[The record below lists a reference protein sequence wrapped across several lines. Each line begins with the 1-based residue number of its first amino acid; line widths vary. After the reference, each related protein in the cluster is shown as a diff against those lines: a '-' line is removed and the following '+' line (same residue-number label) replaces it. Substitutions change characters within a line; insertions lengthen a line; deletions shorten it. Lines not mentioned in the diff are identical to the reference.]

1 MNQKER
7 IVEELKLLENMKTI
21 SQEELM
27 QIFSI
32 SKDTARRDI
41 LKLVESGLA

>member
-27 QIFSI
+27 QIFPFQKI
-32 SKDTARRDI
+32 QQGATF
-41 LKLVESGLA
+41 